1 MGNRIL
7 IVEDENALRKAIS
20 VSLKNQGYEVLMAT
34 SAAEAAS
41 TLKAVG
47 TVDAIWLDH
56 YLLNIET
63 GLDFLD
69 RIKKNEEWKKIPIF
83 VVSNSVDDNKV
94 SSYYLMGIEKY
105 YVKAENSLDTI
116 IDDINN
122 HLKKGD

>member
-94 SSYYLMGIEKY
+94 NSYYLMGIEKY